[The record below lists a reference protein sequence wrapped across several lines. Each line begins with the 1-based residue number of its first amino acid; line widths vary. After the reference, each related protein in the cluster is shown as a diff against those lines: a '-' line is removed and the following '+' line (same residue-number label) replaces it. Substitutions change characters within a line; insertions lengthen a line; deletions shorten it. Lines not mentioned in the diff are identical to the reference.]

1 MILSRGVAGT
11 KSELAF
17 PLLDQDPPRVA
28 LYFQLPVTRGFSLSP
43 SLPHTKHMSYTSQ
56 QITELLPLVEPH
68 ISTQSARLPCIPS
81 DTTELH
87 PCSTT
92 QPESSGR
99 VGPSSSHD
107 CARRGRTTPNRVTKS
122 YYHRDRIVSRQRSRP
137 RVAFHKYITSF
148 FGSTHHNR
156 STELKTPQ
164 SRSRAS
170 SFGSKPRSSLHG
182 SVPSVDFVSPAAF
195 MFSGPNLLSM
205 SSADDSMSHL
215 PSPTSTGSER
225 QPLSRTWTD
234 SFSMLDEANA
244 LDEGLLEPIVEI
256 GIVRTMSDVL
266 FGVGTPSEQPIITT
280 LKHHAES
287 RASIYKSRNGDIRN
301 TVSHGTTAGQC
312 QLDPVACILATLL
325 LPYLDLA
332 T

>member
-1 MILSRGVAGT
+1 VAGT

-107 CARRGRTTPNRVTKS
+107 CARRGRTTPNRVTKA

-195 MFSGPNLLSM
+195 MFSGPKF
-205 SSADDSMSHL
+205 AVHVF
-215 PSPTSTGSER
+215 R
-225 QPLSRTWTD
+225 R
-234 SFSMLDEANA
+234 
-244 LDEGLLEPIVEI
+244 
-256 GIVRTMSDVL
+256 
-266 FGVGTPSEQPIITT
+266 
-280 LKHHAES
+280 
-287 RASIYKSRNGDIRN
+287 
-301 TVSHGTTAGQC
+301 
-312 QLDPVACILATLL
+312 
-325 LPYLDLA
+325 
-332 T
+332 